1 MREPRSK
8 ARADGQIYRS
18 VYVELDEDTFQI
30 LLAQKHKAKGTYA
43 EVITR
48 ALHTTYG
55 YNSEKDEQTRL
66 S

>member
-30 LLAQKHKAKGTYA
+30 LLAQKQKAKGTYA

-48 ALHTTYG
+48 ALHTTFG
-55 YNSEKDEQTRL
+55 NSAGTDKQTRL